1 MFVLF
6 VVNQLKRLCIL
17 QKHIKIRNFR
27 IFLLL
32 VDISTNVG
40 IIVDISTNGGAKW
53 KELDGLFII

>member
-17 QKHIKIRNFR
+17 QKHIKILKFR
-27 IFLLL
+27 I